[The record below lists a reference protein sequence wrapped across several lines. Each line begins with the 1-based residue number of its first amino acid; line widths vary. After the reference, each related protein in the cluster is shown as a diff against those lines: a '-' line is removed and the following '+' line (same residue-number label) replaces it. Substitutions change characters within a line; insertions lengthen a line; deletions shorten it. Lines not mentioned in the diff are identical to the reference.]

1 MQEFMNSL
9 DFEFSLHFNSDYAFS
24 NCGWSFKLNR
34 ELTPITDFTDIFPFH
49 FPYDTS
55 CCTFTVSLGFCKS
68 ATFGLNGGT
77 FSFYVT
83 RFWSTYSLDVSDDV
97 KQEFIEYIKQAVA
110 NDRKDNKTEAKRKR
124 EAFFG
129 HFL

>member
-55 CCTFTVSLGFCKS
+55 KFVYITIYDDLICSQEKGKGSIYTKFDWLF
-68 ATFGLNGGT
+68 NG
-77 FSFYVT
+77 
-83 RFWSTYSLDVSDDV
+83 
-97 KQEFIEYIKQAVA
+97 
-110 NDRKDNKTEAKRKR
+110 N
-124 EAFFG
+124 
-129 HFL
+129 